1 MSRVVTPNGRLH
13 LLMTSPADDV
23 AYPAAEFADFH
34 HACRR
39 IEETFKRIKHIQ
51 HLLALA
57 TLSGITWLAAP
68 RDFGADV

>member
-1 MSRVVTPNGRLH
+1 
-13 LLMTSPADDV
+13 MTSPADDV

-39 IEETFKRIKHIQ
+39 IEEAFKHIQ